1 MERRGKRPPVEGPG
15 AWAKLEPP
23 RLCSWILA
31 EVGFGSRSYLELAR
45 RWLPGQLQPM
55 NLAIVC
61 VGAVGAGYSAYR
73 MFGFYER
80 LDDALKYLH
89 EAHPEV
95 WEAIGRP
102 VGRLWSP
109 KGASSFS
116 LPGPTGWLN
125 WVEGQEP
132 EWLQRLDAV
141 ARSKVDS
148 LRRAKRALPVAA
160 GMFVGGSLI
169 GFVGL
174 VVG

>member
-1 MERRGKRPPVEGPG
+1 
-15 AWAKLEPP
+15 
-23 RLCSWILA
+23 
-31 EVGFGSRSYLELAR
+31 
-45 RWLPGQLQPM
+45 M

-61 VGAVGAGYSAYR
+61 VGAVGVGYSAFR
-73 MFGFYER
+73 LFSFYEG
-80 LDDALKYLH
+80 LDEVLKHMH
-89 EAHPEV
+89 EAHPEM

-125 WVEGQEP
+125 WNEGHEP
-132 EWLQRLDAV
+132 EWHQRLDAA
-141 ARSKVDS
+141 ARSKVNS
-148 LRRAKRALPVAA
+148 LRRAKRGLPVTA
-160 GMFVGGSLI
+160 GMFVVGSLI